1 MRISVALLIFLLL
14 FNGWAGILQEYG
26 VDDHIGISA
35 ETGDPDELDRAVE
48 AGNEFNTGSAVGGTL
63 LGMYNA
69 LGSTVERMFI
79 GIQPGG
85 QMLINIVPDGPGE
98 DIVMWVYGIVEILMA
113 IDLLAYWRGADL

>member
-48 AGNEFNTGSAVGGTL
+48 AGSEFNTGSAVGGTL

>member
-1 MRISVALLIFLLL
+1 MRISVALLIFLIL
-14 FNGWAGILQEYG
+14 FNGWAGILQDYG
-26 VDDHIGISA
+26 VDQHIGITA

-48 AGNEFNTGSAVGGTL
+48 AGSEFNTGSSVGGTL

-85 QMLINIVPDGPGE
+85 QMLINIVPGGPGE
-98 DIVMWVYGIVEILMA
+98 DIVMWAYGIVEILMA